1 MKHTDSRLAQAFSI
15 ADLRLLAKKRL
26 PQTVFEFI
34 DGGAEDEITLRD
46 NRAAFERIK
55 ITPRILNDVSVP
67 DTRTSLLDR
76 KSVV

>member
-46 NRAAFERIK
+46 NRAAFERS
-55 ITPRILNDVSVP
+55 RSRRVY
-67 DTRTSLLDR
+67 
-76 KSVV
+76 